1 MYLKVTI
8 AVTLSN
14 ITVVCFNFQW
24 FQRIGFAT
32 VVKTQAQS
40 AARPSNQNLF

>member
-1 MYLKVTI
+1 MYLNVTL

-14 ITVVCFNFQW
+14 ITVVFFNCQW

-32 VVKTQAQS
+32 VVKNQTQS
-40 AARPSNQNLF
+40 AARPSN